1 MSTAIKSL
9 KRNKQL
15 PAHSH
20 SVSSEIYS
28 AVARFPCDST
38 TFLFAMLR
46 QSVPAFSRRVQL
58 VATTEHASENSLG
71 LNSSIRSRVRILHAD
86 DMR

>member
-1 MSTAIKSL
+1 
-9 KRNKQL
+9 
-15 PAHSH
+15 
-20 SVSSEIYS
+20 
-28 AVARFPCDST
+28 
-38 TFLFAMLR
+38 
-46 QSVPAFSRRVQL
+46 L